1 LLPAAHAW
9 PFAAS
14 GWRARPAAAALL
26 AGLVLPLLAVAY
38 LALAL
43 GLGPLDMAWSAEL
56 AAAGG
61 HGLWTVLVLAALA
74 AALGGLLRSAV
85 ARGRAARAAS
95 GDGGIKTRGPLSY
108 AGPGSLGG
116 TESALRR

>member
-1 LLPAAHAW
+1 VSL
-9 PFAAS
+9 
-14 GWRARPAAAALL
+14 G
-26 AGLVLPLLAVAY
+26 Y

-43 GLGPLDMAWSAEL
+43 GLGPVDMAWASVL

-61 HGLWTVLVLAALA
+61 HGLWTALGLAVLLAALA
-74 AALGGLLRSAV
+74 GLLRV
-85 ARGRAARAAS
+85 LLARRRIAREEP
-95 GDGGIKTRGPLSY
+95 DTPVKTRGPLSY